1 MISGFRS
8 ANFIYI
14 PPVIPAGIVRCA
26 SSSFCGM
33 GHLSAVCF
41 LQGSWSSFQ
50 LQRENFWLGRDGL
63 GLRKNWIIQEYE
75 AFEKKISIRV
85 QEIGFFYRMP
95 SAHD

>member
-1 MISGFRS
+1 M
-8 ANFIYI
+8 
-14 PPVIPAGIVRCA
+14 IPAGIVCCA

-50 LQRENFWLGRDGL
+50 LKRENFWLGRDGL

-75 AFEKKISIRV
+75 AFEKKKKKSALVCKKSVSFTECLQLTTNAGIPSIYV
-85 QEIGFFYRMP
+85 SI
-95 SAHD
+95 